1 MFRSLRFAFA
11 ILFVLS
17 FLSPA
22 MSEDWPGWRGPRGD
36 GSSVDKN
43 LPVEWDGESQKNVK
57 WKSPIDG
64 YSHSSP
70 IVWKDR
76 IFVVSCVKES
86 TERVLISLDRKT
98 GAVIW
103 QKPVLKAPLEKLHK
117 LNSHASGT
125 PVTDGKLIYV
135 TFLEADF
142 GSSNKTTPGNM
153 VVAAFDFE
161 GKQKWLVRPGRF
173 SSVHGFCTSPI
184 IFKDKLI
191 VNGDHDGDAYIAALH
206 RETGETIWKVKRE
219 NKTRSYVTPIVREI
233 DGRTQM
239 ILSGSK
245 CIASYDPNDGERHW
259 IIDGPTQQY
268 VASMVY
274 NGEFLFM
281 TAGFPERHI
290 LAIRPNGTGNVT
302 DTHVE
307 WRTTKACSYVPSPVI
322 SGDHFLVAADNG
334 VCSCFDA
341 ASGDRLW
348 MERLGKHYSASLVEA
363 NGLVYFTAD
372 DGIVKVIR
380 PGKELDVVA
389 ENNLGEYVF
398 ASPAISDGQLFIRGE
413 NHLFCIE
420 KKK

>member
-1 MFRSLRFAFA
+1 MFRPLRSLVAF
-11 ILFVLS
+11 LFVLTLVS
-17 FLSPA
+17 TA
-22 MSEDWPGWRGPRGD
+22 VCEDWPGWRGPRGD
-36 GSSVDKN
+36 GSSSDKN
-43 LPVEWDGESQKNVK
+43 VATQWDGETGKNVK
-57 WKSPIDG
+57 WKVPIDG

-86 TERVLISLDRKT
+86 TERVLISLDRST
-98 GAVIW
+98 GNILW
-103 QKPVLKAPLEKLHK
+103 QKSVLKAPLEKLHN

-125 PVTDGKLIYV
+125 PVTDGKLVYV

-142 GSSNKTTPGNM
+142 AGSNKVTPGNI
-153 VVAAFDFE
+153 VVAAYDFDGNE
-161 GKQKWLVRPGRF
+161 KWVARPGRF

-184 IFKDKLI
+184 LFKDKVI
-191 VNGDHDGDAYIAALH
+191 VNGDHDGEAYIAALS
-206 RETGETIWKVKRE
+206 RESGETQWKVKRE
-219 NKTRSYVTPIVREI
+219 NKTRSYVTPIIREI

-245 CIASYDPNDGERHW
+245 CITSYDPNDGKLHW

-290 LAIRPNGTGNVT
+290 LAIRPNGSGNVT
-302 DTHVE
+302 DTHVV
-307 WRTTKACSYVPSPVI
+307 WRTTTACSYVPSPII
-322 SGDHFLVAADNG
+322 SGNHFLVAADNG
-334 VCSCFDA
+334 VCSCFEA
-341 ASGDRLW
+341 TSGERLW

-363 NGLVYFTAD
+363 NGLVYFAAD
-372 DGIVKVIR
+372 DGIVKVVR
-380 PGKELDVVA
+380 PGAKLDVVA

-398 ASPAISDGQLFIRGE
+398 ASPAISNGQLFIRGE

-420 KKK
+420 QN